1 MAKKA
6 KVLLIDKDSEFIEAT
21 QSALEKAGH
30 QVITATSSREGMDKV
45 QFELPDIIV
54 MELMLEKHDSG
65 FTFTRKIKANPLY
78 KKIKVFLVSSAKEK
92 TGFDFSQELD
102 GYWMKTDDF
111 ANKPITPEELVN
123 RIQNLIKNEAN

>member
-21 QSALEKAGH
+21 QSALEKVGY

-45 QFELPDIIV
+45 QFEQPDIIV